1 MVAEPFCRN
10 NRLTKAGLDSN
21 GGERERE
28 REREGGGA
36 GGSAEEVRAE
46 KVRSRGGGHSKGV
59 QKIR

>member
-21 GGERERE
+21 GGERE

>member
-10 NRLTKAGLDSN
+10 NRLTKAGLESN
-21 GGERERE
+21 GGERE

>member
-1 MVAEPFCRN
+1 ME
-10 NRLTKAGLDSN
+10 
-21 GGERERE
+21 ERE

>member
-21 GGERERE
+21 GGE